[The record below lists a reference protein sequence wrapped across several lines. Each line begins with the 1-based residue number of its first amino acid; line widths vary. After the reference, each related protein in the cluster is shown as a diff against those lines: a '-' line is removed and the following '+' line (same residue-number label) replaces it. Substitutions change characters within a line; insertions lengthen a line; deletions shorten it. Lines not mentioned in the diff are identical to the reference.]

1 MLYISLYYYITSRVT
16 LIHVSTPSFFLIRS
30 VFSLSPASH
39 VVTSIFIPTYT
50 YKGVYSKKGEGVNTN
65 TNTTCTTRTRTNLW
79 TVIPRIHSPTTPT
92 MMLAVSQH
100 RSICST
106 FVQELS
112 RKTIAHYNRKR
123 TTLFRHS
130 FIIMHR
136 SCQIFPQGGQ
146 DKGDHD
152 YDYDHDDKEK
162 RERLQMHLSS
172 ICVLLIIVMYNVCV
186 LFLPDPAR

>member
-1 MLYISLYYYITSRVT
+1 MPDLRVRLDFGASVSYLLFIREPAGNRGMLYISLYYYITSRVT

-106 FVQELS
+106 FV
-112 RKTIAHYNRKR
+112 
-123 TTLFRHS
+123 
-130 FIIMHR
+130 
-136 SCQIFPQGGQ
+136 
-146 DKGDHD
+146 
-152 YDYDHDDKEK
+152 
-162 RERLQMHLSS
+162 
-172 ICVLLIIVMYNVCV
+172 
-186 LFLPDPAR
+186 